1 MFWHQSGGM
10 NNTNHSTDASSFKD
24 QLDLNAWH
32 QGLRQP
38 SGGNPL
44 QEPIMAAVYGYRFNN
59 SFWRLN
65 DEGDPEPVLE
75 PRLGRWEQLNDP
87 GDG

>member
-1 MFWHQSGGM
+1 
-10 NNTNHSTDASSFKD
+10 
-24 QLDLNAWH
+24 
-32 QGLRQP
+32 
-38 SGGNPL
+38 
-44 QEPIMAAVYGYRFNN
+44 MAAVYGYRFNN

-65 DEGDPEPVLE
+65 DESDPEPVLE